1 MKEKKILVIIR
12 MNRYIIRKIKTKRKD
27 KYTHAFTDKS
37 GKSIKKP
44 KLDFYI
50 APAYNNVKINLN
62 SKAKVLAIG
71 YDDKNRPQYIY
82 NKNEIKKRGTS
93 KFKHLIKFGKNYD
106 KIVNQIER
114 DFMKRG
120 ESKEKQIAM
129 ILKIIMDCNFRI
141 GNDRYTRDNNSFGVS
156 TLTKKH
162 LKSKNGHLII
172 DFIGKKGVRNRCVVK
187 NKKIKNNL
195 MTRKKKLK
203 SDERIFSHDSDEI
216 KSTDVNEY
224 LKKLGNYTTKNFRT
238 WGANIELIKLLVKN
252 NELQDCIDEVADK
265 LHHTSAI
272 CKKNYIDPKLIEYYE
287 KNEKKFKSFFT
298 GDLNKKF
305 TKFLENNYGSN

>member
-1 MKEKKILVIIR
+1 MKQ
-12 MNRYIIRKIKTKRKD
+12 YIIRKIKTKRKD
-27 KYTHAFTDKS
+27 KYTHKFTDKT

-82 NKNEIKKRGTS
+82 NSNQVKKRGNS

-106 KIVNQIER
+106 KIINKIES
-114 DFMKRG
+114 DF
-120 ESKEKQIAM
+120 SKKGDSKNRQIAM

-141 GNDRYTRDNNSFGVS
+141 GNDKYTKDNNSFGVS

-162 LKSKNGHLII
+162 LKTKNNHLII

-195 MTRKKKLK
+195 LTKKRKLK
-203 SDERIFSHDSDEI
+203 SDDRIFVYDSHEI
-216 KSTDVNEY
+216 KSADVNEY
-224 LKKLGNYTTKNFRT
+224 LKSLGNYSTKNFRT
-238 WGANIELIKLLVKN
+238 WGANTELIKLLLKRDN
-252 NELQDCIDEVADK
+252 DLKDSIDMVAEK
-265 LHHTSAI
+265 LHHTSTI
-272 CKKNYIDPKLIEYYE
+272 CKKSYIDPKLVEFYE
-287 KNEKKFKSFFT
+287 KNEKKFKTFFS
-298 GDLNKKF
+298 GDINKKF
-305 TKFLENNYGSN
+305 TQFLINNYS